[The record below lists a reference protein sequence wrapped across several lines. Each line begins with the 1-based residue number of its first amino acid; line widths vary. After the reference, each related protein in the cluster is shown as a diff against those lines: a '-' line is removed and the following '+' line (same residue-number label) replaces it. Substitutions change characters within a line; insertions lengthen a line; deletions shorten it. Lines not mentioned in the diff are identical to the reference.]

1 MQLCWKAVVITL
13 WSLIINKIKTIVVM
27 LTEIFSHSILC
38 FICLRFP
45 PSFCAKFQ
53 RHYIQKPFL
62 FLYLCTTQQIANVS
76 GKEWAQL
83 SLHHHHTQPFLPFFF
98 SSRKRKGTGGQKQRG
113 QKRNVRDERE
123 QRKLPRLQQ
132 HSFSVRHLLF
142 YCNLMALLSPGA
154 SRQSPL
160 YHMAIISVALLC
172 DSLTLSTVTCDPL

>member
-1 MQLCWKAVVITL
+1 MFHMSTL
-13 WSLIINKIKTIVVM
+13 S
-27 LTEIFSHSILC
+27 
-38 FICLRFP
+38 
-45 PSFCAKFQ
+45 
-53 RHYIQKPFL
+53 PFL
-62 FLYLCTTQQIANVS
+62 LCKISKALYSKAIP
-76 GKEWAQL
+76 L
-83 SLHHHHTQPFLPFFF
+83 SLFMHYPTDSKCLWQRMSTTESSSSQTQPFLPFFF
-98 SSRKRKGTGGQKQRG
+98 SSQKRKGTGGQKQRG